1 MSWFLRFIIE
11 AMLFHVVYT
20 DNYLVYVPPEPGSH
34 TVVVTSA
41 AAAMV
46 DRNHNVT
53 LLAADIFIDQVKG
66 HMPNK
71 TYTLEIYSTPAS
83 ITQEYFQEHIQTLTK
98 YALHGNHLKV
108 LSLIGQGGMSFQPIC
123 ESTFRDQKL
132 MQRLKDSNFDLV
144 FAHSIFTCSIV
155 IAQYLDVRYVT
166 VFMAIPP
173 SAFIRQHGSPVNP
186 AYNPEML
193 TGFSDRMSFLQRVI
207 NTGFS
212 FGFWLL
218 GDIPVHNSQGSTVKT
233 KYNIKPELS
242 MVDSLART
250 EIWFIGGHFVL
261 DFPRALQPN
270 VIQMGGISA
279 RSSRPLSKVS
289 FSCSNFLV
297 NSKFVYSFFIYSY
310 SLISRCTI
318 IVRIHKNEQLLG
330 TC

>member
-1 MSWFLRFIIE
+1 MGWFSRFIIE
-11 AMLFHVVYT
+11 AMFLHAVFT

-53 LLAADIFIDQVKG
+53 LLVADIFIDQVKRQ
-66 HMPNK
+66 MPNK
-71 TYTLEIYSTPAS
+71 TYTVEVYSTPAS
-83 ITQEYFQEHIQTLTK
+83 ITPDTFQEHIQTLTK
-98 YALHGNHLKV
+98 HALEGNHLKV
-108 LSLIGQGGMSFQPIC
+108 LNLIGQGGKSLQPIC
-123 ESTFRDQKL
+123 EDTFSNQKL
-132 MQRLKDSNFDLV
+132 MQKLKDGNFDLV

-155 IAQYLDVRYVT
+155 IAQYLNVQYVT

-186 AYNPEML
+186 AYSPEL
-193 TGFSDRMSFLQRVI
+193 FTGFSDRMSFLQRVL
-207 NTGFS
+207 NTGLS

-218 GDIPVHNSQGSTVKT
+218 GDIPVHGSQGSTVKT

-261 DFPRALQPN
+261 DFPRAFQPN

-279 RSSRPLSKVS
+279 RNSRPLSGVS
-289 FSCSNFLV
+289 FSCCN
-297 NSKFVYSFFIYSY
+297 
-310 SLISRCTI
+310 RHC
-318 IVRIHKNEQLLG
+318 
-330 TC
+330 